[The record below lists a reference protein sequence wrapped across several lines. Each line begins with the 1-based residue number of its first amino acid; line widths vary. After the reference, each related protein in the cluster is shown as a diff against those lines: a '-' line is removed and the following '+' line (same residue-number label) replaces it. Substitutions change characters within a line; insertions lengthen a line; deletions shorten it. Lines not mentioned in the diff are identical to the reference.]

1 MRVLVRGY
9 PHKIYALRITWL
21 SWSKGITEGQEC
33 NFSSTETSSFTS
45 MLATWNTNREGQE
58 HLAKALEIMPFKYCG
73 KNWAYFLPS
82 RKRIKRKWVFHGR
95 KEMETMS
102 CISKETYFSSVE
114 SFLYSDRVNR
124 MMGSSVTL
132 SVLWPWRQS
141 RRHDAFLLLGMLYN
155 WFHNWHELLDK
166 VSSSK
171 IGSVAKIFN
180 LQTWM
185 FNSNLLLETK

>member
-73 KNWAYFLPS
+73 KNWACLLPS

-114 SFLYSDRVNR
+114 SFSYSEWIEWWAALWHCQFSGPEDSQGD
-124 MMGSSVTL
+124 MMYFCFSGCCTTGSITGMNFWTRCPPPKLVQL
-132 SVLWPWRQS
+132 LR
-141 RRHDAFLLLGMLYN
+141 FLIYKS
-155 WFHNWHELLDK
+155 EC
-166 VSSSK
+166 ST
-171 IGSVAKIFN
+171 A
-180 LQTWM
+180 TYC
-185 FNSNLLLETK
+185 